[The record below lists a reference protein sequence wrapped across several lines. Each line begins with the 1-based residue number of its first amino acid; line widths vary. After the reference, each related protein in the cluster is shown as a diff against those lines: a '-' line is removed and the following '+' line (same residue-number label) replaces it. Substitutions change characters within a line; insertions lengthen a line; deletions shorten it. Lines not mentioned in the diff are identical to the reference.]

1 VDKNNRIEQRAVTL
15 GMQSAATD
23 EIVSGLQENETLIF
37 GSQGAYRAGQ
47 IVSPKLVQPS
57 TME

>member
-1 VDKNNRIEQRAVTL
+1 
-15 GMQSAATD
+15 MQSAATD